1 MPGLWVKALE
11 ECGGP
16 RGCGEVA
23 EEFLRSMCRDPGLC
37 GSREARRGPGR
48 YAWVEKVIERG
59 VPDGRSRLILYVISR
74 YLVNIKGLQPE
85 DAEAVI
91 DSFIEASCRNHG
103 NCGKIYKSWVR
114 NVLRHVAR
122 GGWKPWSLERL
133 QRDDPQLY
141 EVVRSVLAGP
151 DAGG

>member
-1 MPGLWVKALE
+1 LE

-16 RGCGEVA
+16 GGCGGAA
-23 EEFLRSMCRDPGLC
+23 EEFLRSVCRDPGLC
-37 GSREARRGPGR
+37 GSQGRKRGGPGR
-48 YAWVEKVIERG
+48 YAWIEKIIERG

-74 YLVNIKGLQPE
+74 YLLNIKGMQPE

-103 NCGKIYKSWVR
+103 NCGKIYKSWIR
-114 NVLRHVAR
+114 SVLRHVAR
-122 GGWKPWSLERL
+122 GGWKPWSLERM

-141 EVVRSVLAGP
+141 EIVQSIISQEP
-151 DAGG
+151 S